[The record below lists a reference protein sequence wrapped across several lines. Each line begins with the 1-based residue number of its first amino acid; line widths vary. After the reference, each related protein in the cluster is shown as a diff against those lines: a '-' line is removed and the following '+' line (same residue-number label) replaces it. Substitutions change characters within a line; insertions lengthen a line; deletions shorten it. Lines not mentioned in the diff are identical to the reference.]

1 MDTGYGQFICLDE
14 DNLLDYDYKINSNI
28 NANNN
33 FSKIKKDIVIGK
45 DMRGSM
51 ILMFLQYVC
60 NLADYFYKK

>member
-28 NANNN
+28 NAKNS

-51 ILMFLQYVC
+51 ILMFMQYFCSLV
-60 NLADYFYKK
+60 DYFYKK